1 MAIRFTA
8 PLEVADEDA
17 ACAAVQVAG
26 GCVGELGAG
35 GVGEVYRADTRILH
49 PEAFGCHPTQ
59 HPFSSPRR
67 NSMTNA
73 SRVRVIRLLVL
84 GVLVLA
90 ATSWAQKRPPISEQ
104 IAKTYG
110 LDSFSQIE
118 RIRYTFNAD
127 LGEVNLSRTWVW
139 EPKADQVSYEG
150 KDKAGKPVKL
160 TYLRSQLSSQAA
172 VVRDEIDPAFIN
184 DQYWLL
190 FPLHLS
196 WDSSAKVEE
205 TGMHKLPL
213 GKGSAGRVVVTYPS
227 EGGYTPGDT
236 WELFVGTDNRIQ
248 EWIYRRGGS
257 AKPTAVASWEDY
269 KKAGP
274 LLVSLNHRGT
284 RLGKPMRV
292 FFSDVSVKLVGANTW
307 VNAQ

>member
-1 MAIRFTA
+1 
-8 PLEVADEDA
+8 
-17 ACAAVQVAG
+17 
-26 GCVGELGAG
+26 
-35 GVGEVYRADTRILH
+35 
-49 PEAFGCHPTQ
+49 
-59 HPFSSPRR
+59 
-67 NSMTNA
+67 MTNA
-73 SRVRVIRLLVL
+73 SRFQVIRLLVL

-90 ATSWAQKRPPISEQ
+90 ATSWAQKRPPISEK

-118 RIRYTFNAD
+118 QIRYTFNAEGA
-127 LGEVNLSRTWVW
+127 LKLSRTWVW
-139 EPKADQVSYEG
+139 EPKTGQVSYEG

-172 VVRDEIDPAFIN
+172 IVKDEIDPAFIN

-196 WDSSAKVEE
+196 WDTSAKVEE

-213 GKGSAGRVVVTYPS
+213 GKGSAGRVVVTYPP

-248 EWIYRRGGS
+248 QWIYHHGGS

-269 KKAGP
+269 RKAGP
-274 LLVSLNHRGT
+274 LLVSLDHRGT
-284 RLGKPMRV
+284 YKGKPMRV
-292 FFSDVSVKLVGANTW
+292 VLSDVSVNLVGGSRTW